1 MDADVIVI
9 GSGFG
14 GSMIAS
20 ALIESGHRV
29 LMLERGDWVRRGAHN
44 RGPEGIVDRGRHY
57 FRDPGYRVNNGRR
70 ERTSG
75 AVHCVG
81 GPSVFYGGV
90 SFRFRP
96 EDFHPDE
103 AIAPGHLSRW
113 PFDYG
118 ELQPHYARAERVL
131 GVAGAPGSDPHD
143 PPRSSGYPAQPSPLS
158 PISQRIASA
167 ARARGHSPFRLPL
180 AINFGAA
187 EERATCV
194 RCDACDGFPCSFG
207 AKNDLATAV
216 LTPLLGR
223 GLELRANTAAVRLLA
238 NHPHGIRGVEVV
250 DTRSLDRSVLRAPLV
265 VLSAGALASPLLLL
279 GSGLDRYNPGGHV
292 VGRYLMRHCSA
303 IAYGLFPRLEGSDEW
318 HKQIGINDLYFG
330 HTGARNG
337 NAKLSGKLGNIQQVP
352 TPARAYARAWLP
364 ASLAPGAALLLRRM
378 TGLLTIA
385 EDQPQERNRVTVRSG
400 ADALGFPLG
409 RIHHR
414 YSERDLAARRVLV
427 REAKRIVRG
436 AGAWLTYTH
445 ILETFSHACGS
456 VRCGDDP
463 RWSALDRWCA
473 FRGVPGL
480 YVVDASFMPR
490 SAGLNPSLTIAA
502 NALRVG
508 EHINSTA

>member
-1 MDADVIVI
+1 MI

-14 GSMIAS
+14 GAMIAS
-20 ALIESGHRV
+20 ALLEGGRRV
-29 LMLERGDWVRRGAHN
+29 VMLERGDWVRRGPHN
-44 RGPEGIVDRGRHY
+44 RGPEGIVDRGSHY
-57 FRDPGYRVNNGRR
+57 WREPGYSVTDGKR

-96 EDFHPDE
+96 ADFQRDED
-103 AIAPGHLSRW
+103 IAPPHLSRW

-118 ELQPHYARAERVL
+118 EMQPHYARAERVL
-131 GVAGAPGSDPHD
+131 GVAGAPGQDPHE
-143 PPRSSGYPAQPSPLS
+143 PPRTAGYPAEPPPLGPVS
-158 PISQRIASA
+158 DRIATA
-167 ARARGHSPFRLPL
+167 ARALGHTPFRLPV

-187 EERATCV
+187 EERGTCV
-194 RCDACDGFPCSFG
+194 RCDACDGFPCGFE
-207 AKNDLATAV
+207 AKNDLATVV

-238 NHPHGIRGVEVV
+238 DDRRGIRGVEVV
-250 DTRSLDRSVLRAPLV
+250 DTRSLERTILRAPLV
-265 VLSAGALASPLLLL
+265 VLSAGALGSPLLLL
-279 GSGLDRYNPGGHV
+279 GSGLDRFNPGGHV

-303 IAYGLFPRLEGSDEW
+303 IVYGLFPRLEGAEEW

-330 HTGARNG
+330 VNNGAP
-337 NAKLSGKLGNIQQVP
+337 AGKLGNIQQVP
-352 TPARAYARAWLP
+352 TPAAAFAKAWLP
-364 ASLAPGAALLLRRM
+364 AGLAPGAEVLLRHM
-378 TGLLTIA
+378 TGLLNIA
-385 EDQPQERNRVTVRSG
+385 EDQPQERNRIVARTERDGVG
-400 ADALGFPLG
+400 LPLG
-409 RIHHR
+409 RIHHQ
-414 YSERDLAARRVLV
+414 YSARDLAARGVLI
-427 REAKRIVRG
+427 RASKRIVRK
-436 AGAWLTYTH
+436 AGAWLTHTH
-445 ILETFSHACGS
+445 VLETFSHACGT

-490 SAGLNPSLTIAA
+490 SAGVNPSLTIAA

-508 EHINSTA
+508 DHLNREA